1 MKKIVIALFCLFLL
15 SGCVNAGKKEPTRKE
30 ILQERKSYLAEAIE
44 TKCKELFPDGYTEVV
59 RHYSMSTIEGTETAK
74 RVVLIVQP
82 ADTEKYTAVELGP
95 ENEYLVGKKEN
106 DVFFV
111 NEEKEPGYEEMARK
125 DYPEITSKTDW
136 VVIKRKGINKEAYDL
151 IFTLEKEQLN
161 DEALLSDILQLISAD
176 GSFEALIK
184 DEEVKSKE
192 LLIPV
197 TLLSMGYGL
206 SYCPYE
212 GEPWQH
218 EVWLSVDSRFEEERL
233 DQFDTKSLREKLVYQ
248 MEHK

>member
-1 MKKIVIALFCLFLL
+1 
-15 SGCVNAGKKEPTRKE
+15 
-30 ILQERKSYLAEAIE
+30 
-44 TKCKELFPDGYTEVV
+44 
-59 RHYSMSTIEGTETAK
+59 
-74 RVVLIVQP
+74 
-82 ADTEKYTAVELGP
+82 
-95 ENEYLVGKKEN
+95 
-106 DVFFV
+106 
-111 NEEKEPGYEEMARK
+111 MARK

-161 DEALLSDILQLISAD
+161 DEALLSDILKLISAD

-206 SYCPYE
+206 SYCPYQ
-212 GEPWQH
+212 G
-218 EVWLSVDSRFEEERL
+218 
-233 DQFDTKSLREKLVYQ
+233 
-248 MEHK
+248 